1 LKKRNG
7 IEEGREGNIIIGK
20 QYSTTC
26 NCGEMRGTSVRR
38 VLVLVVGRQVAN
50 HSGKSKK

>member
-1 LKKRNG
+1 MGWRK
-7 IEEGREGNIIIGK
+7 EGREGNIIIGK
-20 QYSTTC
+20 QYSTT
-26 NCGEMRGTSVRR
+26 CGEMRGTSVRR